1 MAFSLRTRW
10 SRLAIL
16 TAAVACTRLVLHGTP
31 VHSATTAP
39 AKAPEAV
46 PDSFPE
52 DQVKADA
59 ATRGPKDEIE
69 SIHLPAGYHLELV
82 ASEPDVICPVI
93 CAWDGNGRMYV
104 AEMRTYMPDINGND
118 EKLPISR
125 VSRWES
131 TKGDG
136 VYDKHTVFADKLVL
150 PRMILPLDDRILI
163 RETDTKDIYAYRDT
177 KGTGEADEKTLVFKG
192 GEQGGNLEHQPSG
205 LMWNID
211 NWIYITAD
219 NTRFHYKDGKLET
232 GTCRGAGGQWGLAVE
247 DTGRMIF
254 HEAGGENPGHG
265 FQVPHLYG
273 DIRLKNEWSPDF
285 ATVYPLLKFTDVQ
298 GGPGRLSP
306 GGGLNHFTG
315 CAGGSIYRG
324 DALPK
329 DLYGDYILPEPVGRL
344 IRRAKITNEDGRFVL
359 SNAYDQK
366 EFIASTD
373 ANFRPVWTATG
384 PDGYLYICDMY
395 HGIIQES
402 AWTKEGSFLRPQI
415 LKYGLDKHVNA
426 GRIFR
431 LVHDGSKPHAPPHM
445 LDETPAE
452 LVKHLSDPNGWWRD
466 TAQKLLVI
474 KGDKSVVPALKEL
487 AVKGDNPLARLH
499 ALWTLDGLGAA
510 DRDMVLDKLKDPDPR
525 VREAA
530 VRVSEPLISANDA
543 GVIAALKQLATDPSP
558 NVVAQYCLSLQ
569 YVKYAQA
576 GELVHDAVVANAS
589 HPFVKEV
596 VEGHNE
602 AVAATRSDQDK
613 LKKLQKEDPKL
624 YAVFVK
630 GKERFA
636 QACIACHGLNGE
648 GAPVPQGVG
657 TLAPPLKGSKRL
669 PGDVQILG
677 RIVIHGLV
685 GPNNG
690 KIYPGDMAGIPW
702 ADDDW
707 VSSIVTYA
715 RNDWGNKAPIVTPQE
730 VAKIR
735 KETADRN
742 KPFTLNELLGPGADG
757 VKDGS
762 TPKK

>member
-1 MAFSLRTRW
+1 MALSLRTRW

-16 TAAVACTRLVLHGTP
+16 AAAAACTRLLLLGAP
-31 VHSATTAP
+31 VHSAAAAP
-39 AKAPEAV
+39 AKGPEAV
-46 PDSFPE
+46 PDSIPE
-52 DQVKADA
+52 AEVKA
-59 ATRGPKDEIE
+59 ATAMRDPREEIE
-69 SIHLPAGYHLELV
+69 AIHIQDGYHLELV

-104 AEMRTYMPDINGND
+104 AEMRTYMPDINGSD

-150 PRMILPLDDRILI
+150 PRMVLPLDDRILI
-163 RETDTKDIYAYRDT
+163 RETDTKDIYAYRDS
-177 KGTGEADEKTLVFKG
+177 KGTGEADEKTPVFQG
-192 GEQGGNLEHQPSG
+192 GAQGGNLEHQPSG

-232 GTCRGAGGQWGLAVE
+232 GTVRGGGGQWGLAVE
-247 DTGRMIF
+247 DTGRMIL

-265 FQVPHLYG
+265 FQVPRLYG
-273 DIRLKNEWSPDF
+273 DIKLKNEWSSDF

-306 GGGLNHFTG
+306 GGGLNHITG

-324 DALPK
+324 DALPN

-359 SNAYDQK
+359 SNAYDHK
-366 EFIASTD
+366 EFIVSTD

-402 AWTKEGSFLRPQI
+402 NWTNEGSFLRPQI

-431 LVHDGSKPHAPPHM
+431 LVRDGSKPHAPPHM
-445 LDETPAE
+445 LDETPAQ
-452 LVKHLSDPNGWWRD
+452 LVAHLSDPNGWWRD

-474 KGDKSVVPALKEL
+474 RQDKAVVPALKEL
-487 AVKGDNPLARLH
+487 AIKGDNPLARLH

-510 DRDMVLDKLKDPDPR
+510 DRELVLDKLKDPDPR
-525 VREAA
+525 LREAA

-576 GELVHDAVVANAS
+576 GQLVHEAVEANAN

-602 AVAATRSDQDK
+602 AVAATRSDQEK
-613 LKKLQKEDPKL
+613 LKKLQREDPKL

-669 PGDVQILG
+669 QGDVQILG

-730 VAKIR
+730 IAKIR

-742 KPFTLNELLGPGADG
+742 KPYTLEELLGPGAG
-757 VKDGS
+757 GAQPPATLQK
-762 TPKK
+762 